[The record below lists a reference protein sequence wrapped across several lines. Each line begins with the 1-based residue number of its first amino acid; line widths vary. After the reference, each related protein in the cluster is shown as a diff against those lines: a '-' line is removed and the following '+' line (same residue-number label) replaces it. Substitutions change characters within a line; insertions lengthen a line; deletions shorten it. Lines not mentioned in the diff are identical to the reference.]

1 MNTCLIVSTYT
12 PRKCGIATFSKDL
25 RDNLLSQ
32 GQKVLMAAISD
43 PFTSYVYSPEVAFNI
58 RQERRSDYV
67 SCAKW
72 ANNNPDIEIVIIQ
85 HEYGIF
91 GGQDGDYVLD
101 LVAHLQ
107 KPYLLVTHTVLPRPY
122 EHQKK
127 VLRKLTQSAGGVI
140 CMTTRARKLLL
151 NIYSVPEEKISVVP
165 HGVPN
170 FPVKEREF
178 LKAQYGLQDHR
189 IVTTFGFIGPGKGLE
204 FGLQALAMVIN
215 RYPDALYLIAG
226 NTHPMLLRSE
236 GERYRNS
243 LLKLVKEL
251 HLDNNVLFVNRFLDI
266 DELGDY
272 LYMTD
277 VYLSPYPN
285 LDQAVSGPLSFAVGC
300 GRAIVSTPYEYA
312 REILAEGR
320 GLTACDATPKAMA
333 ELLDL
338 ILGDPAIQ
346 ARLEKMAAELGQSF
360 NWERVAGIYLKIAE
374 EVMELYDARDVHK
387 LGL

>member
-1 MNTCLIVSTYT
+1 MCS
-12 PRKCGIATFSKDL
+12 SDL
-25 RDNLLSQ
+25 
-32 GQKVLMAAISD
+32 
-43 PFTSYVYSPEVAFNI
+43 
-58 RQERRSDYV
+58 
-67 SCAKW
+67 
-72 ANNNPDIEIVIIQ
+72 
-85 HEYGIF
+85 
-91 GGQDGDYVLD
+91 
-101 LVAHLQ
+101 
-107 KPYLLVTHTVLPRPY
+107 
-122 EHQKK
+122 
-127 VLRKLTQSAGGVI
+127 
-140 CMTTRARKLLL
+140 
-151 NIYSVPEEKISVVP
+151 
-165 HGVPN
+165 
-170 FPVKEREF
+170 
-178 LKAQYGLQDHR
+178 
-189 IVTTFGFIGPGKGLE
+189 LE